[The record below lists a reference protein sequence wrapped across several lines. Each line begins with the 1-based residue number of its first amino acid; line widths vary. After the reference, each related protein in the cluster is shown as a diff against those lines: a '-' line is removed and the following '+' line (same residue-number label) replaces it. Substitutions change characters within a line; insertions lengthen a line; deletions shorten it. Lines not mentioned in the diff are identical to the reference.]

1 MLSRTSH
8 GHKGILGVCSTCIDA
23 RGFQDAEL
31 MQDAHRSTLN
41 ELAEWTE
48 WADQELIL

>member
-1 MLSRTSH
+1 MAIKAYL
-8 GHKGILGVCSTCIDA
+8 VYVAPMDA

-41 ELAEWTE
+41 ELAEWTA
-48 WADQELIL
+48 WADQGLIL

>member
-1 MLSRTSH
+1 MAIKAYL
-8 GHKGILGVCSTCIDA
+8 VYVAPMDA

-31 MQDAHRSTLN
+31 MQHAHRSTLN

-48 WADQELIL
+48 WVDKVLVF